1 MHFCEYHSPAG
12 KLLLCSDGK
21 ALRGAWFDRET
32 PQKQEE
38 DAILKAAKTWLDG
51 YFRGETA
58 APDFPLSPEGTA
70 FQRKVWG
77 LLLQIPYGKTCTYG
91 QLAESFPGKMSPQAI
106 GQAVGRNP
114 MAIFIPC
121 HRCLGAKGQLTGY
134 AWGTERK
141 QRLLQHEQKGR
152 A

>member
-1 MHFCEYHSPAG
+1 MHFSEYDSPVG
-12 KLLLCSDGK
+12 KLLLCSDGT
-21 ALRGAWFDRET
+21 ALKGAWFDREV
-32 PQKQEE
+32 PEIREE
-38 DAILKAAKTWLDG
+38 DPVLTAAKTWLEG
-51 YFRGETA
+51 YFQGEDRL
-58 APDFPLSPEGTA
+58 PGFPLRPEGTA
-70 FQRKVWG
+70 FQQKVWG

-91 QLAESFPGKMSPQAI
+91 QLADSFPGKMSPQAI

-121 HRCLGAKGQLTGY
+121 HRCLGEKGQLTGY
-134 AWGTERK
+134 AWGMERK